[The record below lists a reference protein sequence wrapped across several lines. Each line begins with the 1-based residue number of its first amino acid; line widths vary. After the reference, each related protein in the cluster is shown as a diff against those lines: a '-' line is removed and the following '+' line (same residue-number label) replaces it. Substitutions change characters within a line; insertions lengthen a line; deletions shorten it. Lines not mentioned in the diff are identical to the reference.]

1 MDIEWY
7 HIAFLTYLCTAVTY
21 SEQAIPTRP
30 FSTDGIPLKKRK
42 KKNTHKTKTKT
53 KISK

>member
-30 FSTDGIPLKKRK
+30 FSTDGLPLKKRK
-42 KKNTHKTKTKT
+42 KKIHTKPKQ
-53 KISK
+53 KPK